1 MRPPKNETSG
11 SWILALVVPCILI
24 LLILTADS
32 VEGPKTAYVGVLT
45 AVPLFAAIF
54 GTPLMTAVTSV
65 ITWISALSF
74 GLIASDGN
82 VTAQTVR
89 LTIIAIA
96 GVIAVFAAYLRQRR
110 DRQFQQAQR
119 TAAEAE
125 FLRIQATHDD
135 LTGVLNRRGLFDQL
149 ESDSVDEGTIVVID
163 CDEFKEVNDTYGHIV
178 GDEFLQGVAGRLSG
192 AVSSEDSI
200 ARWGG
205 DEFLL
210 LLRVPLAEGDQVAAR
225 VLNEVMSRPMKTKGG
240 LIPVSLSAG
249 TARIDGKTSLDQA
262 IAAADRAMYT
272 AKARGPG
279 QLVSETGT

>member
-1 MRPPKNETSG
+1 MRPPRNETSG
-11 SWILALVVPCILI
+11 SWILSLVVPCILI

-32 VEGPKTAYVGVLT
+32 IEGPKTAYVGVLT

-65 ITWISALSF
+65 ITWISAFTF
-74 GLIASDGN
+74 GLVASDGN

-96 GVIAVFAAYLRQRR
+96 GVIAIFAAYLRQRR
-110 DRQFQQAQR
+110 ERQFQQAQR
-119 TAAEAE
+119 AAAEAE

-135 LTGVLNRRGLFDQL
+135 LTGVLNRRGLFEQL
-149 ESDSVDEGTIVVID
+149 ERDSVAEGTIVVID
-163 CDEFKEVNDTYGHIV
+163 CDEFKEVNDTYGHLV

-192 AVSSEDSI
+192 AVSSEDCI

-210 LLRVPLAEGDQVAAR
+210 LLRVPLAEGDQVASR
-225 VLNEVMSRPMKTKGG
+225 VLNEVMSRPMKTQGG

-249 TARIDGKTSLDQA
+249 AARIDGKTSLDQA
-262 IAAADRAMYT
+262 IAAADRAMYA
-272 AKARGPG
+272 AKARGSG
-279 QLVSETGT
+279 QLVLETGA